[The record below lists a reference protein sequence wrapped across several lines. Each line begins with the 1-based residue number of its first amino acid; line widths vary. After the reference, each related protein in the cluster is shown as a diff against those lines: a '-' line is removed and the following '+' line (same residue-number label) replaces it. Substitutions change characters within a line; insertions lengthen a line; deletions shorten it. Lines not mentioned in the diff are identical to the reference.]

1 MKVPVG
7 GGSATT
13 LASGQS
19 YPFGIAVDGMNV
31 YWINSCNGGCPGTV
45 MTVPLGGGTIATLA
59 TGQQNANGIA
69 VDTTSVCWA
78 NYIIGGAVMKV
89 AKP

>member
-1 MKVPVG
+1 
-7 GGSATT
+7 
-13 LASGQS
+13 
-19 YPFGIAVDGMNV
+19 
-31 YWINSCNGGCPGTV
+31 

-69 VDTTSVCWA
+69 VDTTSVYWA